1 MRKAIWIG
9 VLAIAGCYVVPTDEE
24 RFEDKVIATRY
35 DPEADFSKYPT
46 FAISPVVDYL
56 DASEDEP
63 ETKPLDDALAKP
75 LIDVVRSELVM
86 YGYREVAPEAK
97 PQMGVKI
104 SVSKGTVVGVDYTPY
119 WGWYGYPYY
128 WWGYYYPYGT
138 AVVYSYNRSILKT
151 DLVDIHD
158 IPGPGEAPPGLGDA
172 DAGVGEDGG
181 TPLQLRALWTGA
193 VYGAF
198 DEGEG
203 GGLSAAEKGIRQAF
217 AQSPY
222 LRRTP

>member
-1 MRKAIWIG
+1 MRTAIWLG
-9 VLAIAGCYVVPTDEE
+9 VLAITGCYVVPTDED

-35 DPEADFSKYPT
+35 DPEAEFAKYPT

-56 DASEDEP
+56 DASEDDP
-63 ETKPLDDALAKP
+63 ETRPLDDALAKP
-75 LIDVVRSELVM
+75 LIDVVRSELVK
-86 YGYREVAPEAK
+86 YGYREVEPAAG
-97 PQMGVKI
+97 PQMGVKL

-151 DLVDIHD
+151 DLVDIRD
-158 IPGPGEAPPGLGDA
+158 IPGPGELPSGGDS
-172 DAGVGEDGG
+172 DAGVGDGG
-181 TPLQLRALWTGA
+181 MPFQLRALWTGV

-203 GGLSAAEKGIRQAF
+203 GGLAAAEKGVRQAF